1 VYLSQLW
8 ENVGMVEND
17 WGRRNERAPSM
28 SAVRNINN
36 HWSVVSRKIWWRR
49 FYWIGHSLIGQLYW
63 VWANPK
69 LPINVLIGQY
79 TQSNNKI
86 FYYSTYNFTIR
97 NLQIFLY
104 NFAGKNNNSSP
115 KHKTTKVPIT
125 FKRIELSRLK
135 KKKNLN

>member
-1 VYLSQLW
+1 MEEILL
-8 ENVGMVEND
+8 D
-17 WGRRNERAPSM
+17 WAFIDRATLL
-28 SAVRNINN
+28 
-36 HWSVVSRKIWWRR
+36 
-49 FYWIGHSLIGQLYW
+49 GLGQSKTSHQCLDRAIYS
-63 VWANPK
+63 
-69 LPINVLIGQY
+69 
-79 TQSNNKI
+79 TNNKI

-135 KKKNLN
+135 KKKN